1 MTYILNLTLVMQYL
15 FWIQGILAAKIPP
28 RSSSDP
34 GPSSDRVTVP
44 ITRRLIKLA
53 LNLYLT
59 SDHRE
64 YLLTEISDFSKHA
77 KLVTGG
83 GADATVE
90 KIIALISSSAINDE
104 EAFKRQSSI
113 KALNESW
120 EHEVDEAWDVQ
131 ASNVDLISRVPRTSW
146 APAAETVIGDL
157 SGDLSN

>member
-15 FWIQGILAAKIPP
+15 FWIQGILAAKISP
-28 RSSSDP
+28 RSTSDP
-34 GPSSDRVTVP
+34 GPPSDRVTVP

-53 LNLYLT
+53 FNLYLA

-77 KLVTGG
+77 NLVSGG
-83 GADATVE
+83 GADATVK

-104 EAFKRQSSI
+104 EAFKQQSSI

-120 EHEVDEAWDVQ
+120 EHEADEAWDAQ
-131 ASNVDLISRVPRTSW
+131 ASNVDVTSRVPHTSW
-146 APAAETVIGDL
+146 APTAAGIVISDL
-157 SGDLSN
+157 SS